1 MYKFDKK
8 IQRKINEY
16 TIKMYNALKIN
27 SFARIDY
34 IVSENDVYMIEV
46 NTLPGMTGAS
56 ILPKSLNY
64 LGYSYPEVL
73 DLLIES
79 SIEGK
84 K

>member
-1 MYKFDKK
+1 MTIHPKYANGGAKEYVYKFDRK

-46 NTLPGMTGAS
+46 K
-56 ILPKSLNY
+56 IRY
-64 LGYSYPEVL
+64 LV
-73 DLLIES
+73 
-79 SIEGK
+79 
-84 K
+84 